1 MSSKYFDS
9 LKDKNSE
16 FFIKKI
22 FQSSYGRMD
31 GGKLILEWF
40 EISSKD
46 NPNSIK
52 EFILFQG
59 YIFTIGGINIDKNKK
74 YIFNLTN
81 GDFARVNWES
91 GLQFSPV
98 VNNPKII
105 KPIML
110 NKILVNIF
118 GPKRFILDYEKDKT
132 TNIQLKYL
140 HNVCD
145 EWFSMGNHY
154 AVDLIEKIE
163 QQIVNKLINENE
175 IFKLKSN
182 SEIFNYFNSVMHDF
196 KKNAVYDIREIECY
210 EQLNTGP
217 FGFED
222 YKTKNFYQWCYF
234 EIESKDDIKG
244 FEGYILNTLIGVPRK
259 QEIFILNICNGD
271 FLKIRE
277 SGSNLITEFSY
288 LTGSVSDIG
297 IPAKAGLM
305 SDFMSYVLG
314 DKRCENPKEEDLL
327 ELHKLIVEWFDKTTD
342 EIPREEEFIKKQ
354 KLEKGKTM
362 KEEINNTKV
371 TCEIE
376 TMKIG
381 HFCIPNKANADMY
394 KPDSISFNVIYKNP
408 EEPKDIFRFWFAE
421 VLSEN
426 IEGGIEEGSL
436 FLAIGRKLY
445 VFNYNEE
452 LVWIH
457 DLLSKVEGYETIHA
471 NILATGIL
479 HELYFRIHEERF
491 PVNEETDS
499 ILYKELAL
507 LLIACTNTEIANER
521 LSLDELIVIT
531 RGLIGYDFKEFTNFI
546 KG

>member
-1 MSSKYFDS
+1 MSTKYFDS

-59 YIFTIGGINIDKNKK
+59 YIFTIGGISIDKNKK

-118 GPKRFILDYEKDKT
+118 GSKRFILEYEKDKT

-145 EWFSMGNHY
+145 EWFSMGNQY

-163 QQIVNKLINENE
+163 QQIINKLINENE

-182 SEIFNYFNSVMHDF
+182 SEIFNYFNFVMQDF

-234 EIESKDDIKG
+234 EIEAKDDIKG

-277 SGSNLITEFSY
+277 SGSDLITDFSY

-297 IPAKAGLM
+297 VPAKAGIM

-314 DKRCENPKEEDLL
+314 DKRCENPNEEDLL

-342 EIPREEEFIKKQ
+342 EVPQEEEFIKKQ
-354 KLEKGKTM
+354 KLEKGKIM
-362 KEEINNTKV
+362 KEETKV
-371 TCEIE
+371 TCAIE
-376 TMKIG
+376 TMEVN
-381 HFCIPNKANADMY
+381 HFFIPNRATVDMY
-394 KPDSISFNVIYKNP
+394 KPDIINFNVVYKNP
-408 EEPKDIFRFWFAE
+408 EEPEDKFRFWFAE
-421 VLSEN
+421 VLSDDL
-426 IEGGIEEGSL
+426 EEGSL

-445 VFNYNEE
+445 VFNDIEKT
-452 LVWIH
+452 VWIH
-457 DLLSKVEGYETIHA
+457 DLLSEVEGYETIHA
-471 NILATGIL
+471 NVLATGIL

-491 PVNEETDS
+491 PVNEGTDS

-531 RGLIGYDFKEFTNFI
+531 RDLIGYDFKEFINFI